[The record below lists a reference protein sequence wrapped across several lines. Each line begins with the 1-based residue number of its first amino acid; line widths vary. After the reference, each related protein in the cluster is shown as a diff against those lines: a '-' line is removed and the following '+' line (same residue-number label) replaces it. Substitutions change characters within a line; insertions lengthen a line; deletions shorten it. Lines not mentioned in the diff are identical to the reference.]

1 MNILTFDIEEWF
13 HILDN
18 DSTKTERNWTH
29 YEYRLESNMER
40 ILQLL
45 QDNNQNATFFCLGW
59 VARKFPQV
67 IKKIDSLKYEI
78 GSHGDIHQLAYNQN
92 RVDFVSD
99 LSNSIKSLEDIT
111 SKKVKSYRAPGFSI
125 KNQNKWAFE
134 KLVDYGIEIDC
145 SVFPAK
151 RAHGGLPQ
159 YGYSKP
165 SLININGK
173 VLKEFPINTF
183 NILNT
188 SLIFSGGGYFRLL
201 PYTVI
206 RKLMNKSDYVMT
218 YFHPRDFD
226 CNQPI
231 IKDLSLFRK
240 FKSYYGLKNSFKKLN
255 KLIRDFDF
263 IDLKDASKRIDWE
276 NVETITL

>member
-111 SKKVKSYRAPGFSI
+111 SKIFY
-125 KNQNKWAFE
+125 
-134 KLVDYGIEIDC
+134 Y
-145 SVFPAK
+145 
-151 RAHGGLPQ
+151 
-159 YGYSKP
+159 
-165 SLININGK
+165 
-173 VLKEFPINTF
+173 
-183 NILNT
+183 ILYNT
-188 SLIFSGGGYFRLL
+188 SRLL
-201 PYTVI
+201 CPGDVAI
-206 RKLMNKSDYVMT
+206 MRQHQM
-218 YFHPRDFD
+218 
-226 CNQPI
+226 
-231 IKDLSLFRK
+231 
-240 FKSYYGLKNSFKKLN
+240 
-255 KLIRDFDF
+255 
-263 IDLKDASKRIDWE
+263 
-276 NVETITL
+276 